1 MSTFALLIS
10 KMSQLKKRTSQYRE
24 PQRIKGLGHY
34 PYFRELQS
42 AQETE
47 VILNGEK
54 VLMFGSNSYLGL
66 TNHPH
71 VKEATIKAIEKYG
84 SGSGGSRFLNGT
96 LDLHIELEHRLANF
110 LGKEEAIAFSTGFQV
125 NIGVIPT
132 LTRIGDFILCDRNNH
147 ASIIE
152 GSRLSKAKTLF
163 FKHNDMQSL
172 EEKLQYCTLDAFK
185 LIVVDGVFSMEG
197 DIANLPDIV
206 RLAKQYNATVMSDC
220 AHGVGVIGKNGR
232 GTPSHFGLTDEVELI
247 GGTFSKSLASLG
259 GFIASDKDTINFIKH
274 HSRSFIFSA
283 SMTPGSVASVIAALD
298 IIESDDS
305 ILNALWENTSYTKRL
320 LLEYGFDIG
329 NSETPI
335 IPIYV
340 RDYDKTLHL
349 TQRLLDNGIFVNAVV
364 TPAVGSHD
372 SLIRFSLMA
381 NHTRDQIDQAI
392 SKIHEIAIELN
403 IMDKVAIV

>member
-1 MSTFALLIS
+1 
-10 KMSQLKKRTSQYRE
+10 MSQLIKRTSQYND
-24 PQRIKGLGHY
+24 PQRAKDLGVY
-34 PYFRELQS
+34 SYFRQLES
-42 AQETE
+42 AQDTE

-66 TNHPH
+66 TNHPL
-71 VKEATIKAIEKYG
+71 VMEATIKAVEKYG

-96 LDLHIELEHRLANF
+96 MDIHVELEERMARF
-110 LGKEEAIAFSTGFQV
+110 LGKEAAIAYSTGFQV

-132 LTRIGDFILCDRNNH
+132 ITGVEDFILCDRNNH

-172 EEKLQYCTLDAFK
+172 EKKLQYCALDAFK

-197 DIANLPDIV
+197 DIANLPEIV

-220 AHGVGVIGKNGR
+220 AHGVGVIGKEGR
-232 GTPSHFGLTDEVELI
+232 GTSSHFGLTDDVELI

-259 GFIASDKDTINFIKH
+259 GFIASDSDTINYIKH
-274 HSRSFIFSA
+274 QSRAFIFSA
-283 SMTPGSVASVIAALD
+283 SMTPASVASVIAALD
-298 IIESDDS
+298 ILESDNTVLDS
-305 ILNALWENTSYTKRL
+305 LWKNTKFAKNL

-329 NSETPI
+329 ASETPI

-340 RDYDKTLHL
+340 RDLVKTFQL
-349 TQRLLDNGIFVNAVV
+349 TQKLFERGVFVNTVIP
-364 TPAVGSHD
+364 PAVNPSD

-381 NHTRDQIDQAI
+381 THTKEQIERAI
-392 SKIHEIAIELN
+392 NQIHEIAQEIGLLSE
-403 IMDKVAIV
+403 KVKVNQ